1 MDKQHD
7 IENQVGLDEVIRQ
20 LESIGSIDPEL
31 REIYQEE
38 AEEHLQTM
46 YSGLGQ
52 LKQDAGDADALG
64 EIRRASHTLKGA
76 AGAVGVQAVT
86 RLSHRMEDLLDS
98 LAERSDPVSGLHLD
112 LLFATTDQLQELTTG
127 DFELQA
133 VATSMV
139 DLYQRYTAEMGS
151 GTARTQANGT
161 QGEPQEERVEIV
173 RAEERRQLDNR
184 RKSQEASQQYLRVPL
199 DRLNDLVGVLG
210 EMNVNRSEF
219 NHRLSEFESRLD
231 DMQNAMTR
239 LCDISNG
246 LQNEYLE
253 NVSFSSASSSFHGDR
268 FGQRT
273 NGFDTLQFEHYTGE
287 SLAKKYLE
295 EAESDAKV
303 VAQELRVFKS
313 SFEQLLRR
321 QKQLEREAQN
331 GLMRVRLVPLSG
343 IVSKLERTV
352 RTVANKVGK
361 QVELQIV
368 GERIELDK
376 TVLDDIVDPLLHLLR
391 NAIDHG
397 VEDAASRADVGK
409 SEVATIRLHASN
421 PGTQLT
427 IRISDDGAGI
437 NQNRVLAKAIEQGL
451 VREDQM
457 LSENEVNALIFRT
470 GFSTAETLSD
480 VSGRGVG
487 MDVVADAIRRLKGTI
502 GVDSQEGQ
510 GTTFTIVIPTNL
522 GMTRAAMIQSAG
534 RIFSI
539 PTQAIEKIE
548 RLDISNVIQADGHML
563 VETGSRSVKLV
574 ELSKFFQLGEG
585 ASSINANSSII
596 LLSDGPHEVALVV
609 DTVLGHQDVVVKNLG
624 NHLKNVPGF
633 IGATIT
639 GDGSIVPILDVG
651 ALILGRASIGLDSVP
666 KTKSCEPKEKL
677 AMIVEDSISVRR
689 VTEKFLQSAGWK
701 TVSAKDGVDA
711 LEKLAELDSAPS
723 VFLSDMEMPRMDGLE
738 LIRQIRELDAHWQ
751 TPIVMIT
758 SRGSE
763 RHRQKAFEAGATDYV
778 VKPYNEEALLS
789 LLDNCVAVDR

>member
-1 MDKQHD
+1 
-7 IENQVGLDEVIRQ
+7 
-20 LESIGSIDPEL
+20 
-31 REIYQEE
+31 
-38 AEEHLQTM
+38 
-46 YSGLGQ
+46 
-52 LKQDAGDADALG
+52 
-64 EIRRASHTLKGA
+64 
-76 AGAVGVQAVT
+76 
-86 RLSHRMEDLLDS
+86 
-98 LAERSDPVSGLHLD
+98 
-112 LLFATTDQLQELTTG
+112 
-127 DFELQA
+127 
-133 VATSMV
+133 
-139 DLYQRYTAEMGS
+139 
-151 GTARTQANGT
+151 
-161 QGEPQEERVEIV
+161 
-173 RAEERRQLDNR
+173 
-184 RKSQEASQQYLRVPL
+184 
-199 DRLNDLVGVLG
+199 
-210 EMNVNRSEF
+210 
-219 NHRLSEFESRLD
+219 
-231 DMQNAMTR
+231 
-239 LCDISNG
+239 
-246 LQNEYLE
+246 
-253 NVSFSSASSSFHGDR
+253 
-268 FGQRT
+268 
-273 NGFDTLQFEHYTGE
+273 
-287 SLAKKYLE
+287 
-295 EAESDAKV
+295 
-303 VAQELRVFKS
+303 
-313 SFEQLLRR
+313 
-321 QKQLEREAQN
+321 
-331 GLMRVRLVPLSG
+331 MRVRLVPLSG

-409 SEVATIRLHASN
+409 SDVATIRLHASN